1 MNVSLKAMNS
11 SNNNNSSSDDVNE
24 SSTEV
29 DIETTQSTVD
39 GVRSD
44 ESESIAGISS
54 GPTTSATTNEHET
67 TDLVQCHDHESGD
80 DLEIAAVDVVEISSD
95 DSGDEGICDVTDH
108 VEFYKYNDATTSST
122 SFTYVDYTTGR
133 SPVHMQPRI
142 KVAVIDEFPLLEDS
156 KSESDDG
163 VDNRLSVSDGEISSS
178 NEQAVLSSASDESS
192 MMNQTLVNQTS
203 YEDSDDVTVN
213 SKNESDDDL
222 VIPDDDMCKQ
232 IVEQVEFYFSDGS
245 LLKDAFLLK
254 HVRRNKEGFVSLKLV
269 SSFKRVRNLCKD
281 WRAVG
286 VAIKKKSKEI
296 ELNDLG
302 TKIRRTTPLPLYDET
317 LPSRTIVATNL
328 PLEKLTIDRVS
339 ELFSKCGEIALIRIL
354 RPDCSIPSDVKH
366 FVNKHPELQQNEC
379 ALVEFTE
386 SHAARRAL
394 DMENVTVLELVLPK
408 KKTGKKANY
417 VTKMVDTIKCN
428 NGGSRENERLRGG
441 DYIDVAHNH
450 HQSIGFGQN
459 PQHYIRRSS
468 SITDENGAIKM
479 CQQICQKHYDAQP
492 QQQQHQIRRKLNVC
506 SPVPFTQNVRK
517 YSNCSD
523 GFSSNCSESYSR
535 RQSYSSDYQRHLSYN
550 GNEIDKHQ
558 PSSSRRSS
566 FACSDVCSCGVRRLS
581 TFSNDS
587 SSYRRFSNGS
597 SMSDYSRKF
606 SNASS
611 ISNDDRKYSIP
622 MGSPDCRRISFPNEH
637 HNHRIIPLSPA
648 YNKYISSSNL
658 RRNSSGTTD
667 LAMLARKN
675 SVNKYEYYE
684 NGRKIS
690 TDSGYDRRTSINST
704 ATDIDEVTFSRK
716 SSLMSNC
723 DNFIRKPIGPDDL
736 EGKGFDF
743 AMRTRKFGI
752 AESTVTS

>member
-1 MNVSLKAMNS
+1 MEHEREMNVSPKAMNS
-11 SNNNNSSSDDVNE
+11 SDNNNSSSDDMNE

-29 DIETTQSTVD
+29 DRETTTQSTV
-39 GVRSD
+39 VVAAAAATY
-44 ESESIAGISS
+44 ESESSSTTSGISS
-54 GPTTSATTNEHET
+54 GPVVAAAISSTSSADASDT
-67 TDLVQCHDHESGD
+67 LQCHDHESSD
-80 DLEIAAVDVVEISSD
+80 DLEIAAVDVADISSD
-95 DSGDEGICDVTDH
+95 ESGDEGICDVTDH
-108 VEFYKYNDATTSST
+108 VEFYKYAADPTTAST
-122 SFTYVDYTTGR
+122 SFTYVDYTR

-163 VDNRLSVSDGEISSS
+163 VDNRLSVSDGEISSG
-178 NEQAVLSSASDESS
+178 NEIISTSSSSANNNTS
-192 MMNQTLVNQTS
+192 TLVNQTS
-203 YEDSDDVTVN
+203 CEDSDELAL
-213 SKNESDDDL
+213 KESDDDL
-222 VIPDDDMCKQ
+222 VIPDDEACEK
-232 IVEQVEFYFSDGS
+232 ICEQVEFYFSDGS
-245 LLKDAFLLK
+245 LLRDAFLLK

-286 VAIKKKSKEI
+286 EAIKKKSKEI

-302 TKIRRTTPLPLYDET
+302 TKIRRITPLPQHDET

-328 PLEKLTIDRVS
+328 PLEKLTIERVS

-386 SHAARRAL
+386 SNAARKAL

-408 KKTGKKANY
+408 KKTGKKASY
-417 VTKMVDTIKCN
+417 VTKIVDTVKCN
-428 NGGSRENERLRGG
+428 SGGSRENERLRGG
-441 DYIDVAHNH
+441 DYMELAHS
-450 HQSIGFGQN
+450 HQSMGFN
-459 PQHYIRRSS
+459 PPTQHYIRRSS
-468 SITDENGAIKM
+468 SAMGDEKM
-479 CQQICQKHYDAQP
+479 CHYDSSPSQL
-492 QQQQHQIRRKLNVC
+492 RRKLNVC
-506 SPVPFTQNVRK
+506 SPVPFASSARK

-523 GFSSNCSESYSR
+523 GFSSSCSESYSR
-535 RQSYSSDYQRHLSYN
+535 RQSYSSDYQQRHLSYN
-550 GNEIDKHQ
+550 NNGGAAE

-566 FACSDVCSCGVRRLS
+566 FACSDVCSCGAPRRLS
-581 TFSNDS
+581 TFSNES

-597 SMSDYSRKF
+597 SMSDYSRKY

-637 HNHRIIPLSPA
+637 HNHRIIPLSSA
-648 YNKYISSSNL
+648 YNKYPSGGNNM
-658 RRNSSGTTD
+658 RRNSSGVTE

-684 NGRKIS
+684 NGRKVS
-690 TDSGYDRRTSINST
+690 TDSGYDRRTSVNST
-704 ATDIDEVTFSRK
+704 ATDIDELSLSRK

-723 DNFIRKPIGPDDL
+723 DNSFIRKPIGPNDL

-752 AESTVTS
+752 ADTVTS

>member
-11 SNNNNSSSDDVNE
+11 SNSNSDDMNE

-29 DIETTQSTVD
+29 DIETTTQSTV
-39 GVRSD
+39 VVVAAASSN
-44 ESESIAGISS
+44 ESESTSGNSS
-54 GPTTSATTNEHET
+54 GPAAASSPS
-67 TDLVQCHDHESGD
+67 DSSDSVQCQDHESGD
-80 DLEIAAVDVVEISSD
+80 DLEIAAVDHADISSD

-108 VEFYKYNDATTSST
+108 VEFYKYSDATTSST
-122 SFTYVDYTTGR
+122 SFTYVDYTR

-156 KSESDDG
+156 QLESDDG
-163 VDNRLSVSDGEISSS
+163 VDNRLSVSDGEVSSESAENNTSSSSS
-178 NEQAVLSSASDESS
+178 NEA
-192 MMNQTLVNQTS
+192 TLVNQTS
-203 YEDSDDVTVN
+203 FEDSDDVAVN
-213 SKNESDDDL
+213 SKNECEDDL
-222 VIPDDDMCKQ
+222 VIPDDDMCEK
-232 IVEQVEFYFSDGS
+232 ICEQVEFYFSDGS
-245 LLKDAFLLK
+245 LLRDAFLLK

-286 VAIKKKSKEI
+286 VAIKKKSKDI

-302 TKIRRTTPLPLYDET
+302 TKIRRTTPLPVHDET

-328 PLEKLTIDRVS
+328 PLEKLTIERVS

-386 SHAARRAL
+386 STGARRAL
-394 DMENVTVLELVLPK
+394 DMDNVTVLELVLPK
-408 KKTGKKANY
+408 KKTGKKASY
-417 VTKMVDTIKCN
+417 ITKIVDTVKCN
-428 NGGSRENERLRGG
+428 SGAGSRENERLRGG
-441 DYIDVAHNH
+441 DYMEIGHNH
-450 HQSIGFGQN
+450 HQAMGGFGQQ
-459 PQHYIRRSS
+459 QHFIRRASG
-468 SITDENGAIKM
+468 DEKM
-479 CQQICQKHYDAQP
+479 CHYESSQQM
-492 QQQQHQIRRKLNVC
+492 RRKLNVC
-506 SPVPFTQNVRK
+506 SPVPFAQNARK

-523 GFSSNCSESYSR
+523 GFSSSCSESYSR
-535 RQSYSSDYQRHLSYN
+535 RQSYSSDYQPRHLSFN
-550 GNEIDKHQ
+550 NSSSNE
-558 PSSSRRSS
+558 PNSSSRRSS
-566 FACSDVCSCGVRRLS
+566 FACSDVCTCGAPRRMS
-581 TFSNDS
+581 TFSNSDS
-587 SSYRRFSNGS
+587 PSYRRFSNGS
-597 SMSDYSRKF
+597 GMSDYSRKY

-637 HNHRIIPLSPA
+637 HNHRIIPLNSTT
-648 YNKYISSSNL
+648 YSKYPPSVNM
-658 RRNSSGTTD
+658 RRNSSGVTE

-684 NGRKIS
+684 NGRKVS

-704 ATDIDEVTFSRK
+704 ATDIDELTMSSRK

-723 DNFIRKPIGPDDL
+723 SDNFIRKPIGPNDL

-752 AESTVTS
+752 AESSITS